1 MQVCSKPLLEPFIP
15 KSARVGQISLQEGPL
30 ATFGGGAKYI
40 DLFVAALR
48 QYGMLCIGL
57 YRSAAFTK
65 SIKKQWV
72 WLGGHHLIRS
82 IHLTK
87 DLVSKYSVVS
97 L

>member
-57 YRSAAFTK
+57 YRSAAFTTTK
-65 SIKKQWV
+65 WNLYLYKKKNN
-72 WLGGHHLIRS
+72 GCG
-82 IHLTK
+82 
-87 DLVSKYSVVS
+87 SVVII
-97 L
+97 

>member
-1 MQVCSKPLLEPFIP
+1 MQVRSNPLLEPFIP

-57 YRSAAFTK
+57 YRSPAFFK
-65 SIKKQWV
+65 VEFVFIKKQ
-72 WLGGHHLIRS
+72 
-82 IHLTK
+82 
-87 DLVSKYSVVS
+87 SVVMI
-97 L
+97 